1 MNIIEIFTKSLILIF
16 SFDRDLWEIIVLS
29 LYVSITALIL
39 ASFFG
44 LLVGYYLA
52 LKNFFFKNFILIVLN
67 SLMGIPPVVVGL
79 IVYFMFASGG
89 PFGVLQLMYSPT
101 AMIIA
106 QVIIIFPIVTSLS
119 HEIFDLNWREYK
131 DQLRSINMTFFGILF
146 IISKH
151 SYFLIITALLSAFG
165 RAISEVGAVMIVGG
179 NIDHFT
185 RVMTTAISLETRM
198 GNLEYAM
205 ALGLV
210 LILLTVLIYSLVYIL
225 NKRKIWEK

>member
-1 MNIIEIFTKSLILIF
+1 MNILEIFTKSLVLIF
-16 SFDRDLWEIIVLS
+16 SLDRDLWEIILLS
-29 LYVSITALIL
+29 LYVSITALIF
-39 ASFFG
+39 ASIFG
-44 LLVGYYLA
+44 LLIGYYLA
-52 LKNFFFKNFILIVLN
+52 IKNFFLKNFILIILN

-89 PFGVLQLMYSPT
+89 PLGILQLLYSPT

-106 QVIIIFPIVTSLS
+106 QIIIIFPIVTSLS
-119 HEIFDLNWREYK
+119 HEIFDQNWREYK
-131 DQLRSINMTFFGILF
+131 DQLRSINMTFFGVLF

-151 SYFLIITALLSAFG
+151 SYFLVITALLSAFG

-179 NIDHFT
+179 NINHFT

-205 ALGLV
+205 ALGIV

-225 NKRKIWEK
+225 NKRKI

>member
-1 MNIIEIFTKSLILIF
+1 MNIIEIFRKSLILIF
-16 SFDRDLWEIIVLS
+16 SFDKDLWEIIVLS

-39 ASFFG
+39 ASIFG

-52 LKNFFFKNFILIVLN
+52 LKNFVLKNFILIFLN

-79 IVYFMFASGG
+79 IVYFLFASGG
-89 PFGVLQLMYSPT
+89 PLGVLQLLYTPT

-119 HEIFDLNWREYK
+119 HEIFDQNWREYK

-146 IISKH
+146 IISRH
-151 SYFLIITALLSAFG
+151 SYFLVITALLSAFG

-179 NIDHFT
+179 NINHFT

-205 ALGLV
+205 ALGIV

-225 NKRKIWEK
+225 NNRKI

>member
-1 MNIIEIFTKSLILIF
+1 MNILEIFTKSLFLIF
-16 SFDRDLWEIIVLS
+16 SLDRDLWEIILLS
-29 LYVSITALIL
+29 LYVSITALIF
-39 ASFFG
+39 ASIFG
-44 LLVGYYLA
+44 LLIGYYLA
-52 LKNFFFKNFILIVLN
+52 IKNFFLKNFILIILN

-89 PFGVLQLMYSPT
+89 PLGVLQLLYTPT
-101 AMIIA
+101 AMIMA
-106 QVIIIFPIVTSLS
+106 QIIIIFPIVTSLS
-119 HEIFDLNWREYK
+119 HEIFDQNWREYK

-151 SYFLIITALLSAFG
+151 SYFLVITALLSAFG

-179 NIDHFT
+179 NINHFT

-205 ALGLV
+205 ALGIV

-225 NKRKIWEK
+225 NKRKI

>member
-16 SFDRDLWEIIVLS
+16 SFDKDLWEIIVLS

-79 IVYFMFASGG
+79 IVYFMFASDG
-89 PFGVLQLMYSPT
+89 PLGVLELLYTPT

-119 HEIFDLNWREYK
+119 HEIFDQNWREYK

-151 SYFLIITALLSAFG
+151 SYFLVITALLSAFG
-165 RAISEVGAVMIVGG
+165 RAISEVGAVMIGGG
-179 NIDHFT
+179 NINHFT

-205 ALGLV
+205 ALGIV

-225 NKRKIWEK
+225 NKRKI

>member
-1 MNIIEIFTKSLILIF
+1 MNIIEIFTKSLVLIF
-16 SFDRDLWEIIVLS
+16 SLDRDLWEIIILS
-29 LYVSITALIL
+29 LYVSITALIF
-39 ASFFG
+39 ASIFG
-44 LLVGYYLA
+44 LLIGYYLA
-52 LKNFFFKNFILIVLN
+52 IKNFFLKNFILIILN

-89 PFGVLQLMYSPT
+89 PLGVLQLLYSPT
-101 AMIIA
+101 AMIVA
-106 QVIIIFPIVTSLS
+106 QIIIIFPIVTSLS
-119 HEIFDLNWREYK
+119 HEIFDQNWREYK
-131 DQLRSINMTFFGILF
+131 DQLRSINMTFFGVLF

-151 SYFLIITALLSAFG
+151 SYFLVITALLSAFG

-179 NIDHFT
+179 NINHFT

-205 ALGLV
+205 ALGII

-225 NKRKIWEK
+225 NKRKI

>member
-1 MNIIEIFTKSLILIF
+1 MNILEIFTKSLVLIF
-16 SFDRDLWEIIVLS
+16 SLDRDLWEIILLS
-29 LYVSITALIL
+29 LYVSITALIF
-39 ASFFG
+39 ASIFG
-44 LLVGYYLA
+44 LLIGYYLA
-52 LKNFFFKNFILIVLN
+52 IKNFFLKNFILIILN

-89 PFGVLQLMYSPT
+89 PLGVLQLLYTPT
-101 AMIIA
+101 AMIVA
-106 QVIIIFPIVTSLS
+106 QIIIIFPIVTSLS
-119 HEIFDLNWREYK
+119 HEIFDQNWREYK
-131 DQLRSINMTFFGILF
+131 DQLRSINMTFFGVLF

-151 SYFLIITALLSAFG
+151 SYFLVITALLSAFG

-179 NIDHFT
+179 NINHFT

-205 ALGLV
+205 ALGIV

-225 NKRKIWEK
+225 NKRKI

>member
-1 MNIIEIFTKSLILIF
+1 MNILEIFTKSLFLIF
-16 SFDRDLWEIIVLS
+16 SLDRDLWEIILLS
-29 LYVSITALIL
+29 LYVSITALIF
-39 ASFFG
+39 ASIFG
-44 LLVGYYLA
+44 LLIGYYLA
-52 LKNFFFKNFILIVLN
+52 IKNFFLKNFILIILN

-79 IVYFMFASGG
+79 IVYFLFASGG
-89 PFGVLQLMYSPT
+89 PLGVLQLLYTPT

-106 QVIIIFPIVTSLS
+106 QIIIIFPIVTSLS
-119 HEIFDLNWREYK
+119 HEIFDQNWREYK
-131 DQLRSINMTFFGILF
+131 DQLRSINMTFFGVLF

-151 SYFLIITALLSAFG
+151 SYFLVITALLSAFG

-179 NIDHFT
+179 NINHFT

-205 ALGLV
+205 ALGIV

-225 NKRKIWEK
+225 NKRKI

>member
-1 MNIIEIFTKSLILIF
+1 MNIIEIFTKSLVLIF
-16 SFDRDLWEIIVLS
+16 SLDMDLWEIILLS
-29 LYVSITALIL
+29 LYVSITALIF
-39 ASFFG
+39 ASIFG
-44 LLVGYYLA
+44 LLIGYYLA
-52 LKNFFFKNFILIVLN
+52 IKNFFLKNFILIILN

-89 PFGVLQLMYSPT
+89 PLGVLQLLYSPT
-101 AMIIA
+101 AMIVA
-106 QVIIIFPIVTSLS
+106 QIIIIFPIVTSLS
-119 HEIFDLNWREYK
+119 HEIFDQNWREYK
-131 DQLRSINMTFFGILF
+131 DQLRSINMTFFGVLF

-151 SYFLIITALLSAFG
+151 SYFLVITALLSAFG

-179 NIDHFT
+179 NINHFT

-205 ALGLV
+205 ALGII

-225 NKRKIWEK
+225 NKRKI

>member
-1 MNIIEIFTKSLILIF
+1 MNIIEIFTKSLVLIF
-16 SFDRDLWEIIVLS
+16 SLDNDLWEIILLS
-29 LYVSITALIL
+29 LYVSITALIF
-39 ASFFG
+39 ASLFG
-44 LLVGYYLA
+44 LIIGYYLA
-52 LKNFFFKNFILIVLN
+52 IKNFFLKNFILIILN

-79 IVYFMFASGG
+79 IVYFIFASGG
-89 PFGVLQLMYSPT
+89 PLGVLQLLYTPT

-119 HEIFDLNWREYK
+119 HEIFDQNWREYK

-151 SYFLIITALLSAFG
+151 SYFLVITVLLSAFG

-179 NIDHFT
+179 NINHFT
-185 RVMTTAISLETRM
+185 RVMTSAISLETRM

-205 ALGLV
+205 ALGIV

-225 NKRKIWEK
+225 NKRKI

>member
-1 MNIIEIFTKSLILIF
+1 MNIIEIFTKSLVLIF
-16 SFDRDLWEIIVLS
+16 SLDRDLWEIILLS
-29 LYVSITALIL
+29 LYVSITALIF
-39 ASFFG
+39 AAIFG
-44 LLVGYYLA
+44 LLIGYYLA
-52 LKNFFFKNFILIVLN
+52 IKNFFLKNFILIILN

-89 PFGVLQLMYSPT
+89 PLGVLQLLYSPT

-106 QVIIIFPIVTSLS
+106 QIIIIFPIVTSLS
-119 HEIFDLNWREYK
+119 HEIFDQNWREYK
-131 DQLRSINMTFFGILF
+131 DQLRSINMTFFGVLF

-151 SYFLIITALLSAFG
+151 SYFLVITALLSAFG

-179 NIDHFT
+179 NINHFT

-205 ALGLV
+205 ALGIV

-225 NKRKIWEK
+225 NKRKI

>member
-1 MNIIEIFTKSLILIF
+1 MNILEIFTKSLILIF
-16 SFDRDLWEIIVLS
+16 SLDRDLWEIILLS
-29 LYVSITALIL
+29 LYVSITALIF
-39 ASFFG
+39 ASIFG
-44 LLVGYYLA
+44 LLIGYYLA
-52 LKNFFFKNFILIVLN
+52 IKNFFLKNFILIILN

-89 PFGVLQLMYSPT
+89 PLGVLQLLYTPT

-119 HEIFDLNWREYK
+119 HEIFDQNWREYK
-131 DQLRSINMTFFGILF
+131 DQLRSINMTFFGVLF

-151 SYFLIITALLSAFG
+151 SYFLVITALLSAFG

-179 NIDHFT
+179 NINHFT

-205 ALGLV
+205 ALGIV

-225 NKRKIWEK
+225 NKRKI

>member
-1 MNIIEIFTKSLILIF
+1 MNIIEIFTKSLVLIF
-16 SFDRDLWEIIVLS
+16 SLDRDLWEIILLS
-29 LYVSITALIL
+29 LYVSITALIF
-39 ASFFG
+39 ASIFG
-44 LLVGYYLA
+44 LLIGYYLA
-52 LKNFFFKNFILIVLN
+52 IKNFFLKNFILIILN

-89 PFGVLQLMYSPT
+89 PLGVLQLLYTPT

-106 QVIIIFPIVTSLS
+106 QIIIIFPIVTSLS
-119 HEIFDLNWREYK
+119 HEIFDQNWREYK
-131 DQLRSINMTFFGILF
+131 DQLRSINMTFFGVLF

-151 SYFLIITALLSAFG
+151 SYFLVITALLSAFG

-179 NIDHFT
+179 NINHFT
-185 RVMTTAISLETRM
+185 RVMTSAISLETRM

-205 ALGLV
+205 ALGIV

-225 NKRKIWEK
+225 NKRKI

>member
-1 MNIIEIFTKSLILIF
+1 MNILEIFTKSLILIF
-16 SFDRDLWEIIVLS
+16 SLDRDLWEIILLS
-29 LYVSITALIL
+29 LYVSITALIF
-39 ASFFG
+39 ASIFG
-44 LLVGYYLA
+44 LLIGYYLA
-52 LKNFFFKNFILIVLN
+52 IKNFFLKNFILIILN

-89 PFGVLQLMYSPT
+89 PLGVLQLLYSPT

-106 QVIIIFPIVTSLS
+106 QIIIIFPIVTSLS
-119 HEIFDLNWREYK
+119 HEIFDQNWREYK
-131 DQLRSINMTFFGILF
+131 DQLRSINMTFFGVLF

-151 SYFLIITALLSAFG
+151 SYFLVITALLSAFG

-179 NIDHFT
+179 NINHFT

-205 ALGLV
+205 ALGIV

-225 NKRKIWEK
+225 NKRKI

>member
-1 MNIIEIFTKSLILIF
+1 MNIIEIFTKSLVLIF
-16 SFDRDLWEIIVLS
+16 SLDNDLWEIILLS
-29 LYVSITALIL
+29 LYVSITALIF
-39 ASFFG
+39 ASLFG
-44 LLVGYYLA
+44 LIIGYYLA
-52 LKNFFFKNFILIVLN
+52 IKNFFLKNFILIILN

-79 IVYFMFASGG
+79 IVYFIFASGG
-89 PFGVLQLMYSPT
+89 PLGVLQLLYTPT

-119 HEIFDLNWREYK
+119 HEIFDQNWREYK

-179 NIDHFT
+179 NINHFT

-225 NKRKIWEK
+225 NKRKI

>member
-16 SFDRDLWEIIVLS
+16 SFDKDLWEIIVLS

-39 ASFFG
+39 ASIFG

-52 LKNFFFKNFILIVLN
+52 LKNFVLKNFILIFLN

-89 PFGVLQLMYSPT
+89 PLGVLQLLYTPT

-119 HEIFDLNWREYK
+119 HEIFDQNWREYK

-151 SYFLIITALLSAFG
+151 SYFLVITALLSAFG

-179 NIDHFT
+179 NINHFT

-205 ALGLV
+205 ALGIV

-225 NKRKIWEK
+225 NKRKI